1 MPRVDVGTLL
11 AHLTLD
17 LGLGHS
23 GNHNGHRARQRR
35 YALCST
41 ERSACGEPL
50 TAVVGSRS
58 GGPIPPDRSSSADNA
73 VRTIVRVVSS
83 GDDHR
88 RDGAAAGWGCR
99 TCPPSPTSPA
109 ARAASQGVPA
119 PVGGLHNRRA
129 VMAGGGPAAQQAVK
143 AALTKLGT
151 YVWGAKGTN
160 NFDCSGLTLWAYC
173 QAGITL
179 GCPTPTPRSRTANRL
194 RRVTSRP
201 VV

>member
-1 MPRVDVGTLL
+1 MTRRAPSFEWSHQGTIIAAMARRRVGMPNLS
-11 AHLTLD
+11 ALTNLTR
-17 LGLGHS
+17 
-23 GNHNGHRARQRR
+23 RAG
-35 YALCST
+35 SF
-41 ERSACGEPL
+41 ER
-50 TAVVGSRS
+50 
-58 GGPIPPDRSSSADNA
+58 
-73 VRTIVRVVSS
+73 
-83 GDDHR
+83 
-88 RDGAAAGWGCR
+88 
-99 TCPPSPTSPA
+99 
-109 ARAASQGVPA
+109 VPA
-119 PVGGLHNRRA
+119 PVGGVRNRRA

-151 YVWGAKGTN
+151 YVWGAKGPN